1 MKMKEIKTLELKSSS
16 SATLGGTPYDVIV
29 NGKCAGTIAV
39 IDEDDMLEGTIKILV
54 ENNYSVNPYEVADML
69 GIEL

>member
-1 MKMKEIKTLELKSSS
+1 MKEIKTLELKSSS

-39 IDEDDMLEGTIKILV
+39 IDEDDILEGTIKILV
-54 ENNYSVNPYEVADML
+54 ENDYSVNPYEVADML
-69 GIEL
+69 SIEI